1 MPASTDNQAYKRI
14 ANHVYLLEKSLSEY
28 SYNSKMK
35 FIFVAR
41 SVSMSSTSKKFVDE
55 ITVIAHDEHKLQHNL
70 PSLKHI
76 SILKYILNLKYSL

>member
-14 ANHVYLLEKSLSEY
+14 ANHVYVSPEKSLSEY
-28 SYNSKMK
+28 SCNSKIK

-41 SVSMSSTSKKFVDE
+41 SVSMSSTSLKFVDE
-55 ITVIAHDEHKLQHNL
+55 MTVIAHDEHKLRHNL

-76 SILKYILNLKYSL
+76 SISIFQF